1 MKIYIFRHG
10 EAEDIGKNGVYV
22 DEARRL
28 TEKGQRDA
36 QKMGAYLKA
45 KQHKVDLFLH
55 SPLVRAVQTAE
66 ILASE
71 LGCEKKVVNELST
84 DFGARTYLEVL
95 GNHKSV
101 QSLALVA
108 HQPTLTKV
116 IATLISGEHHAQFRF
131 EPCSLAVITIG
142 TTLMNGELQLLLSPN
157 DVP

>member
-10 EAEDIGKNGVYV
+10 EAEDIGKNGVYI

-28 TEKGQRDA
+28 TEKGKLDA

-45 KQHKVDLFLH
+45 KQHKVDMLLH

-66 ILASE
+66 ILAAE
-71 LGCEKKVVNELST
+71 LGCEKKSVNELST
-84 DFGARTYLEVL
+84 DFGMRTYMEVL

-101 QSLALVA
+101 QSLGIVA

-116 IATLISGEHHAQFRF
+116 ISTLISGEHHAQFRF
-131 EPCSLAVITIG
+131 EPCSLAVITVG
-142 TTLMNGELQLLLSPN
+142 STLMNGELQLLLSPN
-157 DVP
+157 DLP